1 MFGRKIFHG
10 WYLVAVGLIVGAF
23 STGAGTWAVSLF
35 VLPMT
40 AELGWSRPEFYG
52 ALTVRSLA
60 AGFLGPVIGPFV
72 DTKHGPRVMMFA
84 TALSLGLGMALLKFI
99 DNNLIVF
106 YLIFGLV
113 SALTNIGGSDMM
125 LSAVLPKWFV
135 RYRARAIAI
144 ASSGAG
150 AGPLVFP
157 LFVSAIIQTWG
168 WRDAWFALGMASLAV
183 LFPLS
188 FLVATRPEDMGLL
201 PDGDD
206 HRDAV
211 AGAARRV
218 EGRSFTR
225 GEAMREPSFW
235 LLAVSTSLLTMGLV
249 GLQTSWLVYFQETG
263 FSAPLAASS
272 ASAFGVGSF
281 SSRFLWGWLAGRF
294 APRKLMVVGTMITA
308 LTVVPFFFIG
318 ANYPLLLLVSLV
330 HGLALGGN
338 LIMRPLLVA
347 DYFGRN
353 HLGAISGLMRPFNT
367 LASASGPLI
376 VTGLYELTQ
385 SWYVA
390 FGSVML
396 MWVISGLSV
405 ITAGP
410 PSDRK
415 PAPLTAA

>member
-1 MFGRKIFHG
+1 
-10 WYLVAVGLIVGAF
+10 
-23 STGAGTWAVSLF
+23 
-35 VLPMT
+35 
-40 AELGWSRPEFYG
+40 
-52 ALTVRSLA
+52 
-60 AGFLGPVIGPFV
+60 
-72 DTKHGPRVMMFA
+72 
-84 TALSLGLGMALLKFI
+84 
-99 DNNLIVF
+99 
-106 YLIFGLV
+106 
-113 SALTNIGGSDMM
+113 
-125 LSAVLPKWFV
+125 
-135 RYRARAIAI
+135 
-144 ASSGAG
+144 
-150 AGPLVFP
+150 
-157 LFVSAIIQTWG
+157 
-168 WRDAWFALGMASLAV
+168 
-183 LFPLS
+183 
-188 FLVATRPEDMGLL
+188 
-201 PDGDD
+201 
-206 HRDAV
+206 
-211 AGAARRV
+211 
-218 EGRSFTR
+218 
-225 GEAMREPSFW
+225 
-235 LLAVSTSLLTMGLV
+235 
-249 GLQTSWLVYFQETG
+249 VYFQETG